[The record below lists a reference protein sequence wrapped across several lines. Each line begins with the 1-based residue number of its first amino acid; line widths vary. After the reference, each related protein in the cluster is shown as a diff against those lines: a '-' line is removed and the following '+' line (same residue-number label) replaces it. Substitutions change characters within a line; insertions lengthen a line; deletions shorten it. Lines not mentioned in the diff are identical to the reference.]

1 MARTL
6 NMNLIKRGT
15 QGEIQLIGYIDA
27 INAPEAEKIL
37 VDLAGKFDTLTLDME
52 KLEYVSS
59 AGLRAFKKAYVEI
72 RQRNGSLEAKNVSRP
87 VMEVLEITG
96 FTRLF
101 RFV

>member
-1 MARTL
+1 MSM

-15 QGEIQLIGYIDA
+15 EGELQMIGFIDSGNALEVDRILADMTTQFETLI
-27 INAPEAEKIL
+27 
-37 VDLAGKFDTLTLDME
+37 LDME

-59 AGLRAFKKAYVEI
+59 AGLRAFRHAFMLM
-72 RQRNGSLEAKNVSRP
+72 RQKHGILAAKNVSKP

-101 RFV
+101 KFL